1 MRGLDTNVLLRLLL
15 RDDEAQS
22 RKARALVER
31 SVHDGEVLHVSLP
44 ALCELVW
51 VLGGRT
57 ANLGRQEIAATI
69 ERLLDTNGFELQSR
83 EAVRE
88 ALSDY
93 LAGDADFADYL
104 IGRLDR
110 RAGCRDTATFDVR
123 LARSDGFTVPR

>member
-15 RDDEAQS
+15 RDDEAQA
-22 RKARALVER
+22 RKVRALVER

-44 ALCELVW
+44 VLCELTW
-51 VLGGRT
+51 VLAGRT

-69 ERLLDTNGFELQSR
+69 ERLLDTQGFELQSR
-83 EAVRE
+83 DAVRE
-88 ALSDY
+88 ALSDFR
-93 LAGDADFADYL
+93 AGDADFADYL

-123 LARSDGFTVPR
+123 LARADGFIVPR

>member
-22 RKARALVER
+22 RRARAFVDR

-44 ALCELVW
+44 VLCELVW

-57 ANLGRQEIAATI
+57 ANLGRQEIAATV

-83 EAVRE
+83 DAVRE
-88 ALSDY
+88 ALVDFR
-93 LAGDADFADYL
+93 AGEADFADYL

-123 LARSDGFTVPR
+123 LAKTDGFTVPR

>member
-15 RDDEAQS
+15 RDDEAQA

-51 VLGGRT
+51 VLAGRT

-83 EAVRE
+83 DAVRE
-88 ALSDY
+88 ALADFR
-93 LAGDADFADYL
+93 AGEADFADYL
-104 IGRLDR
+104 VGRLDR
-110 RAGCRDTATFDVR
+110 RAGCRDTLSFDAR
-123 LARSDGFTVPR
+123 LAKDDGFTAPR

>member
-22 RKARALVER
+22 RKARALVDR
-31 SVHDGEVLHVSLP
+31 SIHDSEVLHVSLP

-57 ANLGRQEIAATI
+57 ANLGRQEIAATV
-69 ERLLDTNGFELQSR
+69 ERLLDTNGLELQSR
-83 EAVRE
+83 DAVRE
-88 ALSDY
+88 ALADY
-93 LAGDADFADYL
+93 RAGDADFADYL